1 MKAKNLALT
10 AIICGASILVMNL
23 TVACATSFDTVKKI
37 KNNIQT
43 EQLNQ
48 EIRDRNR
55 AIVAISEHNK
65 NKCGNNRNSSK
76 HKTPPPYSPSR

>member
-10 AIICGASILVMNL
+10 AIICGASILGMNL
-23 TVACATSFDTVKKI
+23 NAAYAASFDTVKKI

-48 EIRDRNR
+48 EVRDRKR
-55 AIVAISEHNK
+55 AIVAISEHHK

-76 HKTPPPYSPSR
+76 HKASPPHSPSR